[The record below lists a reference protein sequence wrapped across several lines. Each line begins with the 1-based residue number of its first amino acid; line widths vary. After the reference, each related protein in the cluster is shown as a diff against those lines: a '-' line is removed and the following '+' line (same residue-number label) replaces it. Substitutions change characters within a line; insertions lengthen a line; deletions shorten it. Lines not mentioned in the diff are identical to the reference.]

1 MTSTAEAYGFGAR
14 MPYAQP
20 RPSEYEMKERVRLSG
35 LFPRVR
41 NEPLSN
47 QLQALM
53 KEFDKNAALTGIL
66 ERRRRLEERQQFELK
81 GREGMD
87 ALNRDLAPPF
97 RAGLAN
103 AATSASVAE
112 KIVRSREADQ
122 QEQLRAAQ
130 APAPNAADVM
140 TGSILTPARQEEL
153 VRKDERQKVLATAR
167 DQNRR
172 ERERAA
178 KAQKG
183 IAQVGG
189 SVSSTDP
196 LQQPVTPVPGTPGAK
211 AKGTRQRAPR
221 QSAAPGTPAP
231 GTAKSNRQSRSKSA
245 GRIR

>member
-20 RPSEYEMKERVRLSG
+20 RASEYEMKERVRLSG

-53 KEFDKNAALTGIL
+53 KEFDKNAALAGIL

-112 KIVRSREADQ
+112 KLVRSREAAE
-122 QEQLRAAQ
+122 QEQLQAAQ

-140 TGSILTPARQEEL
+140 TGNILTPAQQEAMVRQ
-153 VRKDERQKVLATAR
+153 DERQKEQARAR
-167 DQNRR
+167 DKKRR
-172 ERERAA
+172 ELERAT

-183 IAQVGG
+183 TTQMGG

-196 LQQPVTPVPGTPGAK
+196 LPVTPVPGTPGAGTPGAK
-211 AKGTRQRAPR
+211 AKGTRQRAPAKDNR
-221 QSAAPGTPAP
+221 Q
-231 GTAKSNRQSRSKSA
+231 QSRSKSR
-245 GRIR
+245 GRAN